1 MNANPLDVADQ
12 DQWKQAPRFQT
23 GSVADLRLNGRVALV
38 VGATGHIGRA
48 ISEALALHG
57 ASVAIHY
64 LTHEDQ
70 AKVISKG
77 IVEAGSTSMVV
88 RADISVSHDVE
99 KMVSTVLEKFGTVD
113 ILVNAAGISPSTDPV
128 IDLDEATLERILEVN
143 LKGPFL
149 CCKFAAPVMIK
160 KRYGRIVN
168 VSSIFARNAP
178 ARRAAYSASK
188 HGLIGLTQALSKE
201 LAPYNITVNAVCPGP
216 MMSPLVHHT
225 FEKIAR
231 EAGISVDEYYKAR
244 QSKIPIGRL
253 GDPDELALV
262 VLFLA
267 SDMARYVT
275 GAALDVSGGAIE

>member
-1 MNANPLDVADQ
+1 MSVNPLDDTDQ
-12 DQWKQAPRFQT
+12 NRWKQAPHFQT
-23 GSVADLRLNGRVALV
+23 SPVADIRLNERVALV
-38 VGATGHIGRA
+38 VGATGHLGSA
-48 ISEALALHG
+48 ISRALASCG

-64 LTHEDQ
+64 LRHEDEAEQ
-70 AKVISKG
+70 ITRR
-77 IVEAGSTSMVV
+77 IIEAGSKSIVV
-88 RADISVSHDVE
+88 KANISVSDDV
-99 KMVSTVLEKFGTVD
+99 KDMVSTVVEKFGTID
-113 ILVNAAGISPSTDPV
+113 ILINAAGISPSTDPV
-128 IDLDEATLERILEVN
+128 IDLDEATLDRILEVN

-149 CCKFAAPVMIK
+149 CCKFVAPIMIK

-201 LAPYNITVNAVCPGP
+201 LAPYNVTVNAVCPGP
-216 MMSPLVHHT
+216 MMSPLVHDT

-231 EAGISVDEYYKAR
+231 ETGISVDEYYKTR

-253 GDPDELALV
+253 GDPDELAGV
-262 VLFLA
+262 ALFLV

-275 GAALDVSGGAIE
+275 GAVLDVTGGAIE